1 MKKKILHPKVSGLP
15 SRAQID
21 ISPEKTVTTRVGN
34 DDFLAT
40 ILTMIV
46 MIVMVIIMMIVL
58 IVVIKSPDCWN

>member
-34 DDFLAT
+34 DHFFGNDYDDDRDDDHNREDGDHNDNRD
-40 ILTMIV
+40 
-46 MIVMVIIMMIVL
+46 
-58 IVVIKSPDCWN
+58 DCGD

>member
-1 MKKKILHPKVSGLP
+1 MSGLP
-15 SRAQID
+15 SRDQID

-46 MIVMVIIMMIVL
+46 MIVMVIIMMIVM
-58 IVVIKSPDCWN
+58 IVVMISPGYWN

>member
-34 DDFLAT
+34 DNFLAMAT
-40 ILTMIV
+40 IMTMIV
-46 MIVMVIIMMIVL
+46 MI
-58 IVVIKSPDCWN
+58 DCDGDHIDDRDDCGD